1 LLPSP
6 YKRAQTFY
14 LNTWR
19 EIASGPTLD
28 WDSREHS
35 FEFPASI
42 RLASSMFLE
51 VKLPACGSG
60 NWIANAGQHL
70 IRSMK
75 IKSGSR
81 TPVHYDDYA
90 VILRDYL
97 ASLSNEAHACFC
109 DAYLGGFQEGG
120 SETSTARTLYIPIL
134 LPQSHFLHREQ
145 RNSRSGF
152 GVLPC
157 NFDNNKLEICVTLCP
172 STYLTVDGSNA
183 ASLVGSLRWCIRE
196 VQMSEA
202 NMVRYESSRGS
213 FSIISRQF
221 TKVGS
226 GADWSYVAAN
236 TLERVTFQRLTGS
249 VTEFQILAVK
259 VDDASEDVQY
269 LEKMQQPDV
278 LRLIVDSIT
287 VREYTDK
294 SRGVLELYKQ
304 GFIHNKVADNCA
316 RICFG
321 SHVSSRDY
329 TGSFNM
335 QNTSNLRIEMQFPEN
350 VKYQIRAV
358 RLDNLTIDS
367 DGTLRSSLE

>member
-1 LLPSP
+1 MSENVQQILDSFSLSSKFNTGVVSADRLLPSP

-120 SETSTARTLYIPIL
+120 SETSTARTLYTY
-134 LPQSHFLHREQ
+134 S
-145 RNSRSGF
+145 
-152 GVLPC
+152 
-157 NFDNNKLEICVTLCP
+157 
-172 STYLTVDGSNA
+172 STTI
-183 ASLVGSLRWCIRE
+183 SLF
-196 VQMSEA
+196 A
-202 NMVRYESSRGS
+202 
-213 FSIISRQF
+213 
-221 TKVGS
+221 
-226 GADWSYVAAN
+226 
-236 TLERVTFQRLTGS
+236 
-249 VTEFQILAVK
+249 
-259 VDDASEDVQY
+259 
-269 LEKMQQPDV
+269 P
-278 LRLIVDSIT
+278 
-287 VREYTDK
+287 
-294 SRGVLELYKQ
+294 
-304 GFIHNKVADNCA
+304 
-316 RICFG
+316 
-321 SHVSSRDY
+321 
-329 TGSFNM
+329 
-335 QNTSNLRIEMQFPEN
+335 
-350 VKYQIRAV
+350 
-358 RLDNLTIDS
+358 
-367 DGTLRSSLE
+367 